1 LNRERPKIQDQ
12 FADLKR
18 GLKAVTEDEWENL
31 PEVGNIAGKN
41 RKKANLK
48 EKFAPVP
55 DSLLPRAQE
64 EMATTLDAQVIPH
77 DDWRWAGL
85 GWARYVR
92 FPVVVSAATNILYHT
107 LSTLSPMDWQHRH
120 QEP

>member
-1 LNRERPKIQDQ
+1 MQEKLNRERPKIQDQ

-18 GLKAVTEDEWENL
+18 GLKTVSTEEWENL

-48 EKFAPVP
+48 ERFAPVP

-64 EMATTLDAQVIPH
+64 EMATTLDAQ
-77 DDWRWAGL
+77 A
-85 GWARYVR
+85 
-92 FPVVVSAATNILYHT
+92 S
-107 LSTLSPMDWQHRH
+107 
-120 QEP
+120 

>member
-1 LNRERPKIQDQ
+1 MQEKLNKERPKIQDQ

-18 GLKAVTEDEWENL
+18 GLKAVTEEEWGSL

-41 RKKANLK
+41 RKKASLK

-64 EMATTLDAQVIPH
+64 EMATTLDAQVSI
-77 DDWRWAGL
+77 DWIVL
-85 GWARYVR
+85 GPWVILTLGCR
-92 FPVVVSAATNILYHT
+92 ATSVDI
-107 LSTLSPMDWQHRH
+107 
-120 QEP
+120 